1 MLYSLMQD
9 QWKYLKSVGSAVE
22 FIGKDQSEEE
32 AQTTT

>member
-9 QWKYLKSVGSAVE
+9 RWKYRKSVGSAVE

-32 AQTTT
+32 TQMTT